1 VSETSYSPFINFTA
15 VRVILSL
22 VTRIKI
28 EDKGLNEKQ
37 ITVASVLPS
46 SVGTIGI
53 QGLTSAIL
61 EAWVLLSLAAQ
72 QLLSLT
78 RLQKQMWMN

>member
-1 VSETSYSPFINFTA
+1 MSETSYSPFINFTA

-22 VTRIKI
+22 VTRVKI
-28 EDKGLNEKQ
+28 EDEGLNEKQ

-53 QGLTSAIL
+53 QGLT
-61 EAWVLLSLAAQ
+61 
-72 QLLSLT
+72 
-78 RLQKQMWMN
+78 